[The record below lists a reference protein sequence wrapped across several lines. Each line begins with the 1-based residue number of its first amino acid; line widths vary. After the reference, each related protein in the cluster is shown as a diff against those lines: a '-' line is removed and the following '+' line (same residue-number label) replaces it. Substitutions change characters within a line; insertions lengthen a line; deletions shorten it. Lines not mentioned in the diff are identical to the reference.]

1 MFEIEVI
8 DPKFYRRQ
16 TRRATW
22 IIIGLFLV
30 VGMLT
35 ATLFVQWLGPY
46 SNSPM
51 VVNFM
56 GAFAGLVLTGLIV
69 KWFFKDRPWMKEAM
83 YGWRLK
89 RSLMQIGNRLRPL
102 QHAAAQHDVQAMNI
116 LRFYHLGLEQMHRLE
131 DNSTALIDLLADKRK
146 LETQMTSLG
155 LELDQL
161 RFDPKWLE
169 PYPNK
174 PVE

>member
-1 MFEIEVI
+1 
-8 DPKFYRRQ
+8 
-16 TRRATW
+16 
-22 IIIGLFLV
+22 
-30 VGMLT
+30 
-35 ATLFVQWLGPY
+35 
-46 SNSPM
+46 
-51 VVNFM
+51 
-56 GAFAGLVLTGLIV
+56 
-69 KWFFKDRPWMKEAM
+69 
-83 YGWRLK
+83 
-89 RSLMQIGNRLRPL
+89 
-102 QHAAAQHDVQAMNI
+102 MNI